1 MKFRRFPDSFCQHMK
16 AHLIQNVQSIRALF
30 AENQIQEDTMNNLF
44 SIMPAFLRDPDAFF
58 QSIQNDKEVTSK
70 TLTLLLVSIF
80 SFMIYGFM
88 VGLAKSPL
96 QAVSSALKLPILF
109 LSTMAFC
116 LPALYFFS
124 LALLGTPLKMIQV
137 LAVVLS
143 GIAVTAFLLLGL
155 APVTLFFVLTST
167 DYAFFQLLAVGFVG
181 LSSVIGV
188 YFLWRGMTS
197 VETTQDDKLKNLGN
211 RILMLWFVLYAFVG
225 TQMTWRLSPFIGKPE
240 DPFYVTRPSRDNF
253 YVDVIH
259 AIQEVFNIMPADN
272 TFVTTILM
280 GVMCLFFLAAI
291 IIFFQ
296 LFFGKSS
303 SKRIGVEQ
311 K

>member
-1 MKFRRFPDSFCQHMK
+1 MKK
-16 AHLIQNVQSIRALF
+16 
-30 AENQIQEDTMNNLF
+30 LF
-44 SIMPAFLRDPDAFF
+44 SIMPEFLRAPDAFF
-58 QSIQNDKEVTSK
+58 QSIQNDEQVKDK
-70 TLTLLLVSIF
+70 ALTLLWVSIF
-80 SFMIYGFM
+80 SFMVYGFM
-88 VGLAKSPL
+88 VGLAKDPL
-96 QAVSSALKLPILF
+96 QAVSSAIKIPILF

-137 LAVVLS
+137 LSIVLA

-167 DYAFFQLLAVGFVG
+167 DYAFFQLLTVGFVG

-197 VETTQDDKLKNLGN
+197 VETTQDDNLKTLGN

-225 TQMTWRLSPFIGKPE
+225 TQMTWRLSPFIGKPG
-240 DPFYVTRPSRDNF
+240 DPFYLTHPSRDNF

-259 AIQEVFNIMPADN
+259 AVEEVFAIMPADN
-272 TFVTTILM
+272 TFITPILM
-280 GVMCLFFLAAI
+280 AGMCLFAFAALMFI
-291 IIFFQ
+291 LR
-296 LFFGKSS
+296 LFFGRSPS
-303 SKRIGVEQ
+303 RRIGTEQ
-311 K
+311 KP

>member
-1 MKFRRFPDSFCQHMK
+1 MKD
-16 AHLIQNVQSIRALF
+16 
-30 AENQIQEDTMNNLF
+30 LF
-44 SIMPAFLRDPDAFF
+44 SIMPEFLRDPDAFF
-58 QSIQNDKEVTSK
+58 QSIQNNEQVKSK
-70 TLTLLLVSIF
+70 ALTLLLVSIF
-80 SFMIYGFM
+80 SFMAYGFM

-96 QAVSSALKLPILF
+96 QALSSAFKIPILF

-137 LAVVLS
+137 LTVVLA

-167 DYAFFQLLAVGFVG
+167 DYAFFQLLAVGFGG
-181 LSSVIGV
+181 LSSAIGV

-197 VETTQDDKLKNLGN
+197 VETTQDQNLKELGN
-211 RILMLWFVLYAFVG
+211 RILMLWIVLYAFVG

-240 DPFYVTRPSRDNF
+240 DPFYLTRPSRDNF

-259 AIQEVFNIMPADN
+259 AMQQVFNIMPSD
-272 TFVTTILM
+272 TTLVTPILM
-280 GVMCLFFLAAI
+280 GIMCIFAFAALVFVLGLFFR
-291 IIFFQ
+291 
-296 LFFGKSS
+296 KSP
-303 SKRIGVEQ
+303 SKRIGMEQ
-311 K
+311 G

>member
-1 MKFRRFPDSFCQHMK
+1 MKDLL
-16 AHLIQNVQSIRALF
+16 A
-30 AENQIQEDTMNNLF
+30 
-44 SIMPAFLRDPDAFF
+44 IMPEFLRDPDAFF
-58 QSIQNDKEVTSK
+58 QSIQEDKDVK
-70 TLTLLLVSIF
+70 QKALTLFLVSVF
-80 SFMIYGFM
+80 SFMVYGLM
-88 VGLAKSPL
+88 VGLAKNPL
-96 QAVSSALKLPILF
+96 QAVSSAVKIPILF

-124 LALLGTPLKMIQV
+124 LALLRTPLKMIQV

-181 LSSVIGV
+181 LSSAIGV

-197 VETTQDDKLKNLGN
+197 VKTAQDDSLTGLGN
-211 RILMLWFVLYAFVG
+211 RILLLWIVLYAFVG

-240 DPFYVTRPSRDNF
+240 DPFYLTRPSRDNF

-259 AIQEVFNIMPADN
+259 AIQEVFNIMPADT
-272 TFVTTILM
+272 TFVTPILM
-280 GVMCLFFLAAI
+280 GGMCIFAFAAIFFLLR
-291 IIFFQ
+291 

-303 SKRIGVEQ
+303 SKTVGVERS
-311 K
+311 

>member
-1 MKFRRFPDSFCQHMK
+1 
-16 AHLIQNVQSIRALF
+16 
-30 AENQIQEDTMNNLF
+30 MNNLL
-44 SIMPAFLRDPDAFF
+44 SIMPTFLRDPDAFF
-58 QSIQNDKEVTSK
+58 RSIQEDKEVKNK

-80 SFMIYGFM
+80 SFMVYGFT
-88 VGLAKSPL
+88 VGFAKSPL
-96 QAVSSALKLPILF
+96 QAVSSAIKIPILF

-124 LALLGTPLKMIQV
+124 LALLRTPLKMIQV

-143 GIAVTAFLLLGL
+143 GIAVTSFLLLGL
-155 APVTLFFVLTST
+155 APVTFFFVLTST

-197 VETTQDDKLKNLGN
+197 VETTPDDNLQNLGN
-211 RILMLWFVLYAFVG
+211 RILMLWIILYAFVG

-240 DPFYVTRPSRDNF
+240 DPFYLTKPSRDNF

-259 AIQEVFNIMPADN
+259 AIQQVFNIMPSDT
-272 TFVTTILM
+272 TFVTPVLL
-280 GVMCLFFLAAI
+280 GVMCIFAFAAI
-291 IIFFQ
+291 MFLFR

-303 SKRIGVEQ
+303 SRRIGTQ
-311 K
+311 QR